1 LTLYAKAITNTS
13 MIRLIIVDDEKHAR
27 DAISHIV
34 SLYCPDVKVVA
45 RAADVSSGIE
55 AIKKHR
61 PDLVL
66 LDIKMPDGSG
76 FDLIRAT
83 RGYDY
88 SVIFITAYDEYAIK
102 AFRFNAVDYLLK
114 PIDPEALSEAIQRIK
129 KLAQT
134 GTIQTRLEEMMKY
147 LDLHHKQTTGD
158 RVVLKTNDEY
168 HIIDVDDIISI
179 EADTNYCW
187 FYLTDSKK
195 IFVAGSM
202 KDYEKKLPSHLF
214 FRIHQS
220 HIINLYQVKRFNS
233 NEALCLM
240 RDNSEV
246 PVSQRKK
253 DELIDRIKKM

>member
-1 LTLYAKAITNTS
+1 

-27 DAISHIV
+27 EAISHIL
-34 SLYCPDVKVVA
+34 SIYCPTVKIVA
-45 RAADVSSGIE
+45 QAADVSSGI
-55 AIKKHR
+55 AAVKRHK

-66 LDIKMPDGSG
+66 LDIKMPDGTG

-83 RGYDY
+83 RGYDF

-114 PIDPEALSEAIQRIK
+114 PIDPEALSEAIQRIEK
-129 KLAQT
+129 VVQT
-134 GTIQTRLEEMMKY
+134 DVIQTRLDELMKY
-147 LDLHHKQTTGD
+147 LDLHHKQTSND
-158 RVVLKTNDEY
+158 RIVLKTNDEY
-168 HIIDVDDIISI
+168 HIIDVDEIISI

-187 FYLTDSKK
+187 FYLNESRK
-195 IFVAGSM
+195 IFVGGSM
-202 KDYEKKLPSHLF
+202 KDFEKKLPSHLF

-240 RDNSEV
+240 RDGTEV